1 MRHETVFRVDAE
13 SLTRLSGL
21 ATGTRIVTGTGKRA
35 VESLKRGDWIVTRE
49 GRAPVIAVEA
59 RAARVAP
66 VRVGAEALGLEMPA
80 EDLLVGPATRLWLPR
95 QSRPIEAFR
104 LVDGVYVTEER
115 PRGMTL
121 WTLVVW
127 GTQAIRAEG
136 VEVCV

>member
-1 MRHETVFRVDAE
+1 MRHETVFRVDAV

-21 ATGTRIVTGTGKRA
+21 ATGTRVLTGTGARA
-35 VESLKRGDWIVTRE
+35 VESLKRGDWVVTRD
-49 GRAPVIAVEA
+49 GPSPVIAVEA

-80 EDLLVGPATRLWLPR
+80 EDLVVGPATKLWLPR

-127 GTQAIRAEG
+127 GTQAVRAEG

>member
-1 MRHETVFRVDAE
+1 MRHETEFRVDAE

-66 VRVGAEALGLEMPA
+66 VRIGTEALGLEMPA

-95 QSRPIEAFR
+95 QTRPIEAFR

-127 GTQAIRAEG
+127 GTRAIRAEG

>member
-1 MRHETVFRVDAE
+1 M
-13 SLTRLSGL
+13 
-21 ATGTRIVTGTGKRA
+21 
-35 VESLKRGDWIVTRE
+35 
-49 GRAPVIAVEA
+49 IAVDA
-59 RAARVAP
+59 RAARITP
-66 VRVGAEALGLEMPA
+66 VRVTAEALGIEMPA
-80 EDLLVGPATRLWLPR
+80 QDLIVGPATRLWLPR

-127 GTQAIRAEG
+127 GTQAIRVEG

>member
-1 MRHETVFRVDAE
+1 MRHETGFRVDAE

-49 GRAPVIAVEA
+49 GRSPVIAVEA
-59 RAARVAP
+59 RAARIAP
-66 VRVGAEALGLEMPA
+66 VRIGAEALGLDMPA

-95 QSRPIEAFR
+95 QSRPVEAFR